1 MSALLPVGYYPGM
14 ARRRQ
19 TGQIWAAVLLIALCM
34 WLAWAWRVR
43 QAREAARPTTSSTSP
58 STIRIATWNLR
69 KFSERQGAGQYPPDL
84 VEIASIIKSAQFDL
98 IAIQEVQREGQI
110 VEKLR
115 RQLNEP
121 WRHVVSD
128 RTGNNERY
136 AFLYRSDR
144 VDIVDGSARLILMPQ
159 TTVFDRAPFTASF
172 RAGQFDFVLLTV
184 HLSYTDHARRAAE
197 ASALAALARQIVDG
211 GSEKDLI
218 VLGDFNE
225 QHQRGNLHI
234 FEEQGWTKLNRD
246 ATNLSSSEIYDNL
259 LIDRRFTKEWTGV
272 AGTWRFDEMD
282 YANDDKVA
290 TEYVSDHRPAWGE
303 FSTVGPDDD

>member
-1 MSALLPVGYYPGM
+1 MWIVWACQQKRVE
-14 ARRRQ
+14 Q
-19 TGQIWAAVLLIALCM
+19 TAQ
-34 WLAWAWRVR
+34 
-43 QAREAARPTTSSTSP
+43 PTTTA

-84 VEIASIIKSAQFDL
+84 VEIAKIIKAAQFDL

-144 VDIVDGSARLILMPQ
+144 VDMVDGSAHLVLGAE
-159 TTVFDRAPFTASF
+159 TAVFDRAPFTASF
-172 RAGQFDFVLLTV
+172 KAGQFDFVLLTV

-197 ASALAALARQIVDG
+197 ASALAALARKMVDES
-211 GSEKDLI
+211 SEKDLI

-225 QHQRGNLHI
+225 QHQRGNLHL

-246 ATNLSSSEIYDNL
+246 ATNLGSSEVYDNL
-259 LIDRRFTKEWTGV
+259 LIDRRYTREWTGA

-282 YANDDKVA
+282 YANDDKQA
-290 TEYVSDHRPAWGE
+290 MEFVSDHRPAWGE
-303 FSTVGPDDD
+303 FSIVGPDDD

>member
-1 MSALLPVGYYPGM
+1 M

-19 TGQIWAAVLLIALCM
+19 TAGFWAAVALVALCM
-34 WLAWAWRVR
+34 FIAWAWRVR
-43 QAREAARPTTSSTSP
+43 QAREIVRPTASGP

-69 KFSERQGAGQYPPDL
+69 KFSERSGAGQYPPDL
-84 VEIASIIKSAQFDL
+84 VEIAKIIKAAQFDL

-136 AFLYRSDR
+136 AFLYRGDR
-144 VDIVDGSARLILMPQ
+144 VEMVDGSARLVRGPE
-159 TTVFDRAPFTASF
+159 TAVFDRAPFIANF
-172 RAGQFDFVLLTV
+172 KAGQFDFVLLTV
-184 HLSYTDHARRAAE
+184 HLSYTDHARRASE
-197 ASALAALARQIVDG
+197 ASALAALGRQIVDG

-234 FEEQGWTKLNRD
+234 FEEQGWTKCNRD
-246 ATNLSSSEIYDNL
+246 ATNLSSSEVYDNL
-259 LIDRRFTKEWTGV
+259 LIDLKFTREWTGA

-282 YANDDKVA
+282 YANEDKVA

-303 FSTVGPDDD
+303 FSVTGPDDD

>member
-1 MSALLPVGYYPGM
+1 MSALLGVRYDLAM

-19 TGQIWAAVLLIALCM
+19 TAGFWAAVALIALCM
-34 WLAWAWRVR
+34 FVAWAWRVR
-43 QAREAARPTTSSTSP
+43 QARQEVRLAASGP
-58 STIRIATWNLR
+58 SNIRIATWNLR

-84 VEIASIIKSAQFDL
+84 VEIAKIIKAAQFDL

-136 AFLYRSDR
+136 AFLYRGDR
-144 VDIVDGSARLILMPQ
+144 VEMVDGSARLILEPQ
-159 TTVFDRAPFTASF
+159 TAVFDRAPFTASF

-184 HLSYTDHARRAAE
+184 HLSYTDHARRASE

-211 GSEKDLI
+211 GTEKDLI

-234 FEEQGWTKLNRD
+234 FEEHGWTKLNRD
-246 ATNLSSSEIYDNL
+246 GTNLSSSEVYDNL
-259 LIDRRFTKEWTGV
+259 LID
-272 AGTWRFDEMD
+272 
-282 YANDDKVA
+282 
-290 TEYVSDHRPAWGE
+290 
-303 FSTVGPDDD
+303 